1 MVAGYIIVLG
11 YDVLAVRFAGRT
23 LCTATHRARL
33 VVSCAFSNNPLSLAT
48 GIVAMR
54 QVRRQPRWWRDFL
67 AGIGHRVRRRSR
79 ASPAHATAEDIDRAR
94 PIVERSLRTYAN
106 LVYRRDKALI
116 FSDRGNAFL
125 MYGYMHRTCIAMGDP
140 VGPPEESRALISRFH
155 ELSCETGRRPVF
167 FEVRGDNES
176 IYRELGLTLTKLGEE
191 ARVELARFDIDM
203 RGHAELR
210 QASARVRRKD
220 CRFEIVPKQSV
231 LSLTPE
237 LLRVSEAWLA
247 AKATGEKGF
256 SNASF
261 DADYLS
267 NFPVAV
273 VRDARGVI
281 AFANLWESAQKEE
294 LSVDLMRHV
303 PDAPNGTMDYLFTE
317 ILLWGRQYG
326 FRWFNFGV
334 APLSG
339 LETADDV
346 TLWDRVGTLLYRH
359 GEHFYN
365 FQGLRHYKEK
375 FGPVWTPR
383 YLASPGGLAL
393 PLVLLDITALV
404 AGGVRAIVSRHRRAR

>member
-1 MVAGYIIVLG
+1 MN
-11 YDVLAVRFAGRT
+11 T
-23 LCTATHRARL
+23 L
-33 VVSCAFSNNPLSLAT
+33 FLAT
-48 GIVAMR
+48 GIVTMR
-54 QVRRQPRWWRDFL
+54 QVRRQLRWLRDVL
-67 AGIGHRVRRRSR
+67 AGIGHRVRRRAR
-79 ASPAHATAEDIDRAR
+79 AGPAHAPAEDIERAR
-94 PIVERSLRTYAN
+94 PIVERSLWTYAN
-106 LVYRRDKALI
+106 LVYRRDKAVI
-116 FSDRGNAFL
+116 FSDGGNAFL
-125 MYGYMHRTCIAMGDP
+125 MYGHMHRTCVAMGDP
-140 VGPPEESRALISRFH
+140 VGRPEESRELISRFY
-155 ELSCETGRRPVF
+155 ELTRETRRRPVF

-191 ARVELARFDIDM
+191 ARVELARFDIDTH
-203 RGHAELR
+203 GHAELR
-210 QASARVRRKD
+210 QARARVRRKD
-220 CRFEIVPKQSV
+220 CTFEIVPRQSV
-231 LSLTPE
+231 SPLTPE
-237 LLRVSEAWLA
+237 LLRVSEAWLT

-281 AFANLWESAQKEE
+281 AFANLWESARKEE

-317 ILLWGRQYG
+317 ILLWGRENG

-393 PLVLLDITALV
+393 PVALLDVTALV
-404 AGGVRAIVSRHRRAR
+404 AGGVRAIVSKRRRAR